1 MECILLGIFYGSWEL
16 SHALIHLI
24 SWTNTSP
31 SQVEG
36 KNFPFF
42 VLVPFL
48 FYSGGRYI
56 FSFSQFRTA
65 AKGSKSRKNTSP
77 VPPNLA

>member
-42 VLVPFL
+42 VLDPFL
-48 FYSGGRYI
+48 FYSGGYW
-56 FSFSQFRTA
+56 
-65 AKGSKSRKNTSP
+65 KKKNNIPFTTLS
-77 VPPNLA
+77 LKMWASDRF